1 MFDLTMGR
9 KCEGLKV
16 VDDNLREHDLD
27 AERTAAE
34 AGPDMLDDFVQMLSE
49 EV

>member
-1 MFDLTMGR
+1 MDR
-9 KCEGLKV
+9 KCDGLKV

-34 AGPDMLDDFVQMLSE
+34 AGPDMVNEFAQILSE

>member
-9 KCEGLKV
+9 KCDELKV

-34 AGPDMLDDFVQMLSE
+34 AGPDMVKKFDQMLSE